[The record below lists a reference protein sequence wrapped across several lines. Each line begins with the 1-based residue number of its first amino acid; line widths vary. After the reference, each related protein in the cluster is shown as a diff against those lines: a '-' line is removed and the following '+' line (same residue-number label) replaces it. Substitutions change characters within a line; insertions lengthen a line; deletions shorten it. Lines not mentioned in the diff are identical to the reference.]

1 MPAEV
6 ANPVERYIELAALET
21 MLTSGLALGQ
31 FFDDHIKTIDSLN
44 DDHIDVKAGDNPS
57 LDELFSLVCS
67 GEDEETVEQLL
78 IEARIELLMAT
89 MLRSIMP
96 RRVAEAADYFHQ
108 LGTEKTAAAHRMMRG
123 EASDAS

>member
-44 DDHIDVKAGDNPS
+44 DDHIDVKAGDNATS
-57 LDELFSLVCS
+57 
-67 GEDEETVEQLL
+67 TALL
-78 IEARIELLMAT
+78 AGVFRGG
-89 MLRSIMP
+89 RGD
-96 RRVAEAADYFHQ
+96 RRA
-108 LGTEKTAAAHRMMRG
+108 
-123 EASDAS
+123 ASDRGSYRASDGNDAAVDHAASCGRGS